1 MTKLYGVHRDEAIK
15 LLTQGAAKG
24 EVYRKTGVT
33 VALWNVSLQIPR
45 GKIFVIIGL
54 SGSGK
59 STIVRCFNRLI
70 VPTSGKIW
78 FNRADLTKIN
88 RRELLT
94 FRREKIAMVF
104 QSFGLMSH
112 RNVLGNVA
120 YGLEVRGVSKE
131 EREQK
136 AAAAIALVGLKGWE
150 QKDCEQLSGGMRQR
164 VGLARALAND
174 PEVLLMDEPFSALD
188 PLVRQDM
195 QFELLSIQRK
205 LGKTVIFIT
214 HDIDEAFKLGDIVA
228 IMRDGQVIQVA
239 TPEFMSTNP
248 ANDYVARFI
257 DSADKS
263 KVLSVSNIM
272 ITPSC
277 IVNLRVGP
285 EHAVREMRKNGLS
298 TAYVVDDKM
307 RLQGILTIS
316 DALKAHN
323 DNKTIEEVVWRD
335 LAATSPDTLIQ
346 DALPLATSSPY
357 PIAVVDD
364 EHRIMGIVTKASVLS
379 SFL

>member
-15 LLTQGAAKG
+15 LLTQGAAKD